1 MAGKVLTFEDFEREQ
16 KRREFKEKIYVKIQ
30 NGKDWIIRNK
40 EAILILTP
48 IAIKG
53 CRQEIQS
60 EEGRRIERSLLL

>member
-30 NGKDWIIRNK
+30 NGKDLVIRNK

-48 IAIKG
+48 IAIKVLK
-53 CRQEIQS
+53 S
-60 EEGRRIERSLLL
+60 